1 MFQLSKQS
9 RACMVDE
16 GDEDY
21 NACPL
26 TVGRCTLKSSNNDLD
41 ERKVENWL

>member
-9 RACMVDE
+9 RAYMVDE
-16 GDEDY
+16 GDKGY
-21 NACPL
+21 NVCPL

-41 ERKVENWL
+41 ERKVEKLL